1 MRRRLFLVLLGAVAL
16 AAAAGPVRAE
26 DFMALATHDLR
37 GDAGRLGWSG
47 LRAGFRVQFP
57 AAASGRKFMDR
68 RHEVL
73 DAVERELERT
83 RYDPDG
89 GAAERERLA
98 RLIAETVRRA
108 APRGTVGRVTDVWI
122 EAR

>member
-1 MRRRLFLVLLGAVAL
+1 MRRRLFLVLLGSAGLGLV
-16 AAAAGPVRAE
+16 AGPARAE
-26 DFMALATHDLR
+26 AFMALATRTLR
-37 GDAGRLGWSG
+37 GDPARLGWSS

-68 RHEVL
+68 QHDVM

-83 RYDPDG
+83 RYDPNG
-89 GAAERERLA
+89 GARERERLA
-98 RLIAETVRRA
+98 RLIDDTVRRA
-108 APRGTVGRVTDVWI
+108 APRGTVSRVYDVWI